1 MSIPNLSDITVP
13 SGPSTKKVTE
23 KLKEKI
29 KDGTYK
35 IGDLIVPQKFEK
47 ISLREETLIKEEIL
61 VSGRKIPLCDIRKE
75 MLLKHKVFMKL
86 YCDTKISQ
94 LSRAELVDE
103 LKKIH
108 ELEDHELNESDEHM
122 REKLMKYQRTR
133 NLVFWHDGSSLSS
146 HFHILITVACLY
158 ETAVFY
164 TDEEY
169 YEMSGMKCNVQTSV
183 EKPFLYILPRSPS
196 NDQQLLYTDERLQ
209 DILQIQQSLTT
220 NDGIKVHDVIRAFK
234 GDHPAFQFDS
244 GQQKGGTY
252 PCHGCTLDI
261 KCAKSIPHSFKRKT
275 ISLNDQLVKIH
286 SSISSENRL
295 RRNDTIKLYNK
306 LELPNLIAE
315 HQQRNLTTP
324 QLTKQH
330 LQSSLDIEM
339 HGI

>member
-1 MSIPNLSDITVP
+1 M
-13 SGPSTKKVTE
+13 
-23 KLKEKI
+23 
-29 KDGTYK
+29 
-35 IGDLIVPQKFEK
+35 
-47 ISLREETLIKEEIL
+47 
-61 VSGRKIPLCDIRKE
+61 
-75 MLLKHKVFMKL
+75 
-86 YCDTKISQ
+86 
-94 LSRAELVDE
+94 DE

-158 ETAVFY
+158 ETAAFY

-169 YEMSGMKCNVQTSV
+169 YEMSGIKCNVQTSV

-196 NDQQLLYTDERLQ
+196 HDQQLLYTDERLQ

-286 SSISSENRL
+286 SSISSEDRL
-295 RRNDTIKLYNK
+295 RRNGPIKLYNK
-306 LELPNLIAE
+306 LDLPNLIAE
-315 HQQRNLTTP
+315 HQQRNLST
-324 QLTKQH
+324 H
-330 LQSSLDIEM
+330 S
-339 HGI
+339 